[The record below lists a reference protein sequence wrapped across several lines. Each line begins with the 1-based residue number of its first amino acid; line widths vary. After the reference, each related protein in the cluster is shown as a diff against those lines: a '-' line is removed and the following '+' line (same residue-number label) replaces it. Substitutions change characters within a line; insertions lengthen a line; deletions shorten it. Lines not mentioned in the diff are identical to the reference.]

1 MIYVQR
7 NQFLPGKVMMRLIT
21 YFRGSQ
27 TGPRDHLH
35 KNYLGGAWKKQIS
48 QLWNRDGSHLQS
60 LWFLMNCKIWEPLD
74 SSPFYTSTV
83 NTSVTHQFK
92 NNHAKKKKKINGICH
107 RFWLSSPTTTILK
120 SSRLWML
127 LLHIWLHPHK
137 RPDPKEPSLWVS
149 AVSIE
154 SSVYIM
160 ISGWYPSRI
169 THTQG
174 VGGTFWGK
182 QLAFQ

>member
-92 NNHAKKKKKINGICH
+92 NNHAKKKKKSMEFVIVSGFH
-107 RFWLSSPTTTILK
+107 LQQLQFWKARDCECYSYIFDYIHTKGLILK
-120 SSRLWML
+120 NPVYEFQQCL
-127 LLHIWLHPHK
+127 LRVLFI
-137 RPDPKEPSLWVS
+137 
-149 AVSIE
+149 
-154 SSVYIM
+154 
-160 ISGWYPSRI
+160 
-169 THTQG
+169 
-174 VGGTFWGK
+174 
-182 QLAFQ
+182 